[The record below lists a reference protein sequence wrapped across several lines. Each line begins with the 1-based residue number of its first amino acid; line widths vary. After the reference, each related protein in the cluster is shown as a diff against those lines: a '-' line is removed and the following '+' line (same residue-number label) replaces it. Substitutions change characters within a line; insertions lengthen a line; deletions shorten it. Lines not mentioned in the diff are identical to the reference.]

1 MCVRPG
7 TQTRGVP
14 KDVAGTEAP
23 VGATRGPFSQA
34 IAPDGVREAEDT
46 TTE

>member
-7 TQTRGVP
+7 TQARDVP
-14 KDVAGTEAP
+14 KDVAGTEAS
-23 VGATRGPFSQA
+23 VGATRGPLSQA
-34 IAPDGVREAEDT
+34 IAPDGVRKAADI